1 MTTKY
6 RTGNF
11 NSSPEKQQACSH
23 STVLFGSGD
32 YYVMCKDCSR
42 TWVKVSM
49 ASDDADPTHV
59 NDTITGEE
67 RHELT
72 LDTVKVIVEG

>member
-1 MTTKY
+1 MTLK
-6 RTGNF
+6 F
-11 NSSPEKQQACSH
+11 NSTPEKQHACSH

-42 TWVKVSM
+42 TWVKVGL
-49 ASDDADPTHV
+49 ASDEADPDYV

-67 RHELT
+67 RHEIT
-72 LDTVKVIVEG
+72 LERIKAVIEE

>member
-1 MTTKY
+1 MTK
-6 RTGNF
+6 F

-23 STVLFGSGD
+23 ATVVFGSGD

-42 TWVKVSM
+42 TWVKVGMST
-49 ASDDADPTHV
+49 DDADPDHV

-67 RHELT
+67 RHEIT
-72 LDTVKVIVEG
+72 LDRVRIVVEG

>member
-1 MTTKY
+1 MATL
-6 RTGNF
+6 F
-11 NSSPEKQQACSH
+11 NSTPEKQQICSH

-42 TWVKVSM
+42 TWVKVGL
-49 ASDDADPTHV
+49 AKDEADPDYV

-67 RHELT
+67 RHEIT
-72 LDTVKVIVEG
+72 LERIKAVIEE